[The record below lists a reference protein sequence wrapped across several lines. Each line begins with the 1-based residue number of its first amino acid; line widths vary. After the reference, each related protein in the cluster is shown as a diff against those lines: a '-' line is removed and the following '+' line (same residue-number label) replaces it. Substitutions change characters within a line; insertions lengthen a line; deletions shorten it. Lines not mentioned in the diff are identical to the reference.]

1 VNNKIKVSIKPKRRI
16 IAFRTNDNM
25 SESIIRNYFSE
36 INAIAKVQQIELL
49 NGLFLSYF
57 ENESVTLE
65 VFKGLEQF
73 KEHKVKYISK

>member
-1 VNNKIKVSIKPKRRI
+1 VNNKIKVCINPKRRI

-25 SESIIRNYFSE
+25 CESIIRNYFSE

-73 KEHKVKYISK
+73 KENKVKYISK

>member
-1 VNNKIKVSIKPKRRI
+1 MNNKIKVSIKPKRRI